1 MDITV
6 FLKNIFSMILL
17 ALIFIMINYYI
28 SKNIYTSISHY
39 FSSLSKRIFY
49 YIFWTISL
57 CYVIA
62 TFGKNLLPHY
72 LFLSLLT
79 IGCFYLGVL
88 YYLILFL
95 PIFALI
101 KFIYKK
107 LNPKSIRLKG
117 FLKAIY
123 LNGVFVFI
131 IIGIIISLGYFN
143 SRNIKNTIYNID
155 ISKPS
160 NIDNLKIVFLSDVHL
175 GIGINDKEFFKLI
188 DKINKENADLVLLGG
203 DFFDESTPKEYIKK
217 LKEGLS
223 NIKSKYGVYGVI
235 GNHEYQYGTVEEIKS
250 NYDSIHLLIDEYI
263 KIEDIYLVGRND
275 FSSTDINYLRKNLD
289 DVISNVDKNKP
300 IIVLDHKPLDSDL
313 NIKNNVDLQL
323 SGHTHNGQFFINQV
337 LVDLMYPYRYGLYK
351 INDFNLIVSSGYGTW
366 GPPIRVASNSEF
378 VIVNINFKNK
388 HN

>member
-1 MDITV
+1 MDMTV
-6 FLKNIFSMILL
+6 FLKNIFSVILL
-17 ALIFIMINYYI
+17 ALVFIMVNYYI
-28 SKNIYTSISHY
+28 SKKIYTSISHY
-39 FSSLSKRIFY
+39 FSSLSERIFY
-49 YIFWTISL
+49 YIFWTIAL

-62 TFGKNLLPHY
+62 TFGKSILPYY
-72 LFLSLLT
+72 LFLPLLT

-107 LNPKSIRLKG
+107 FAPKSERLRA
-117 FLKAIY
+117 FLRTIY

-143 SRNIKNTIYNID
+143 SRNIKTTIYNID

-160 NIDNLKIVFLSDVHL
+160 KLNNLKVVFLSDVHL
-175 GIGINDKEFFKLI
+175 GVGINDKDFFKLI

-203 DFFDESTPKEYIKK
+203 DFFDESTPKEYIIKM
-217 LKEGLS
+217 KEGLA
-223 NIKSKYGVYGVI
+223 NIKSKYGVYGII

-250 NYDSIHLLIDEYI
+250 SYETINLLIDEYM
-263 KIEDIYLVGRND
+263 KIEDIYIVGRND
-275 FSSTDINYLRKNLD
+275 FSSTDINYLRKDLS
-289 DVISNVDKNKP
+289 DVISNIDKSKP
-300 IIVLDHKPLDSDL
+300 IILLDHKPLDSDL
-313 NIKNNVDLQL
+313 NIKSNVDLQL

-337 LVDLMYPYRYGLYK
+337 LVDLMYPYRYGLHK
-351 INDFNLIVSSGYGTW
+351 IDDFNLIVSSGYGTW

-378 VIVNINFKNK
+378 IIINITFNNK
-388 HN
+388 S

>member
-6 FLKNIFSMILL
+6 FLKNIFSIILL
-17 ALIFIMINYYI
+17 ALVFIMVNYYL
-28 SKNIYTSISHY
+28 SKKIYRSISNY
-39 FSSLSKRIFY
+39 FSSLSERIFY

-62 TFGKNLLPHY
+62 TFGKDILPHY

-101 KFIYKK
+101 KFMYKK
-107 LNPKSIRLKG
+107 FAPKSKRLKR

-143 SRNIKNTIYNID
+143 SRNIKTTNYNID

-160 NIDNLKIVFLSDVHL
+160 KINSLKVVFLSDVHL
-175 GIGINDKEFFKLI
+175 GIGINDKEFLKLI
-188 DKINKENADLVLLGG
+188 DKINNENADLVLLGG
-203 DFFDESTPKEYIKK
+203 DFFDESTPKEYILKM
-217 LKEGLS
+217 KEGLS
-223 NIKSKYGVYGVI
+223 NIKSKYGVYAVI

-250 NYDSIHLLIDEYI
+250 NYDSINLLIDEYV

-275 FSSTDINYLRKNLD
+275 FSSTDINCLRKNLD
-289 DVISNVDKNKP
+289 DVISNIDKSKP

-337 LVDLMYPYRYGLYK
+337 LVDLMYPYRYGLYT
-351 INDFNLIVSSGYGTW
+351 IDNFNIIVSSGYGTW

-378 VIVNINFKNK
+378 VTININFNNK
-388 HN
+388 LN